1 MVEFNTTLLI
11 LIQFLTS
18 KPLASLTL
26 LSLVIISLASYY
38 AADPW
43 KKPEAREKE
52 QESGNV
58 IHVTAKHAIG
68 FGGIASLGL
77 ISMWTFPNALGKTN
91 HYKVLYYHII
101 FLMNKFLFIFFISI
115 F

>member
-1 MVEFNTTLLI
+1 MSEFHSTLLI
-11 LIQFLTS
+11 LIQLLVS

-26 LSLVIISLASYY
+26 LSIVIISLASYY

-43 KKPEAREKE
+43 KKPEVREKD

-58 IHVTAKHAIG
+58 IHLTVKHAIG

-77 ISMWTFPNALGKTN
+77 ISMWLFPNALGKIKLK
-91 HYKVLYYHII
+91 Y
-101 FLMNKFLFIFFISI
+101 FLVKLKYVCYSS
-115 F
+115 